1 MVERSNSPSR
11 RRVIKGAVAGMVA
24 AKFATVAAADQ
35 ADAELLAMGREL
47 AALEAQEQAADVASD
62 RLHEAAKRS
71 CPAPSAALLAYS
83 YQGEPLFR
91 PQGDGY
97 TLNTGPYGHLL
108 GRFRLCDSL
117 GTVADR
123 WPEVSLMADLKTW
136 EDGLRAAGQANGY
149 AAAMQEMERAA
160 QASYALCARIA
171 VTPATTPAGVRV
183 KLQALTH
190 CHRGEPG
197 DGTEWI
203 AETINN
209 APIYGRGFTMD
220 ERLVY
225 SVFRDACTLLA
236 MGGANG

>member
-1 MVERSNSPSR
+1 MVERSYSPSR

-24 AKFATVAAADQ
+24 ANFATVAVADQ
-35 ADAELLAMGREL
+35 ADAALLAMGREL
-47 AALEAQEQAADVASD
+47 AALAAQEQAADAASD

-71 CPAPSAALLAYS
+71 CPAPSATLLAYA

-91 PQGDGY
+91 SLGDGY
-97 TLNTGPYGHLL
+97 TLNTGPYGYLL
-108 GRFRLCDSL
+108 KRWRLCDSL

-136 EDGLRAAGQANGY
+136 EDGLRAAGEANGY
-149 AAAMQEMERAA
+149 AAAMREMERAA
-160 QASYALCARIA
+160 QAAHALCGRIA
-171 VTPATTPAGVRV
+171 VMPATTPAGVLV
-183 KLQALTH
+183 KLQALAY

-209 APIYGRGFTMD
+209 VPIYGRGFSID

-225 SVFRDACTLLA
+225 SVFRDACAILA
-236 MGGANG
+236 SGAPA